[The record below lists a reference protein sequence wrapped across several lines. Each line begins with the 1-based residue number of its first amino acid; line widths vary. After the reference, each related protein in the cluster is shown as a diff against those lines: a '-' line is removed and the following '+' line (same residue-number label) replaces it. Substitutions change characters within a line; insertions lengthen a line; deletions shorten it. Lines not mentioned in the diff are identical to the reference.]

1 MTMRNEKFEE
11 LLTRQ
16 LMRELEPQ
24 RGKAA
29 AAFQAQ
35 VAAEAEEHAA
45 EEREARRI
53 AGGAKTQE
61 SWARREVP
69 ARALWWWM
77 GVPSL
82 IAACL
87 AVAVTLPFAGP
98 KTIPTPAPGVEI
110 VKDAPTV
117 PAGGILNEG
126 GSGGSGVGGGG
137 TLVDGVQIVPEK
149 PGDGA
154 LQGGSAAPPQ

>member
-11 LLTRQ
+11 LLSQ
-16 LMRELEPQ
+16 HLMRELEPQ

-35 VAAEAEEHAA
+35 VAAEAQERAAA
-45 EEREARRI
+45 ERARRI
-53 AGGAKTQE
+53 AGGSKIQE

-87 AVAVTLPFAGP
+87 ALVVTLPYTGTKTNLPTDAGTAIVN
-98 KTIPTPAPGVEI
+98 KSVREAPG
-110 VKDAPTV
+110 
-117 PAGGILNEG
+117 GGILNEG
-126 GSGGSGVGGGG
+126 GSGGGGVGGGG
-137 TLVDGVQIVPEK
+137 TLVGGMEIVPEK
-149 PGDGA
+149 PAEGGG
-154 LQGGSAAPPQ
+154 QGGTAGQSH

>member
-11 LLTRQ
+11 LLSQQ
-16 LMRELEPQ
+16 LTRELEPQ

-29 AAFQAQ
+29 EAFQAQ
-35 VAAEAEEHAA
+35 VAA
-45 EEREARRI
+45 EREARRI
-53 AGGAKTQE
+53 AGGSKNRE

-98 KTIPTPAPGVEI
+98 KTISTPVPGTEI
-110 VKDAPTV
+110 VKDAPVT
-117 PAGGILNEG
+117 PGGGILNEG

-137 TLVDGVQIVPEK
+137 ALVGGVVIVPEK
-149 PGDGA
+149 PGDGV
-154 LQGGSAAPPQ
+154 LQDGSAAPPH